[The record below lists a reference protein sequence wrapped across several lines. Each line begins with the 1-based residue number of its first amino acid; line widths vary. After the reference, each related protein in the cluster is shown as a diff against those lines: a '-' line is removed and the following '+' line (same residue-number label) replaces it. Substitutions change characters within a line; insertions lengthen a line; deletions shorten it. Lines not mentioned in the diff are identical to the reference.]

1 MIDDPA
7 EYAPRDLQAL
17 GGYRSVLGVPLLRD
31 GFAIGVAL
39 YLDFSFAVVLVTA
52 LCLLA

>member
-1 MIDDPA
+1 M
-7 EYAPRDLQAL
+7 
-17 GGYRSVLGVPLLRD
+17 SVDFTSVTPDMGEPPLEAARD

-39 YLDFSFAVVLVTA
+39 YLDFSFAAVLVTA